1 MSDGKPVLNSLWVGN
16 TLGFVERL
24 CLMSALGTGHHFKL
38 YSYEPDKLQGVPDG
52 VELCDA
58 AEIMPREKLISYSDT
73 GAVALGANFWR
84 YNLLAKGHGRWV
96 DMDLILLKRFPVESE
111 YVFGWEYAGWIN
123 NAVMAAPAGSAFVD
137 DLLSIPQPNRRP
149 PWFGPKRSLL
159 FYLERLKKGHIPL
172 EDMPWGTYAAGLVT
186 YLVKKHKLEQFT
198 LPPRVFYPVEWKD
211 ARKLYGPAE
220 EIEAML
226 AEDTLTV
233 HMWHSSLGELKQAP
247 PPAGSYMAKVAQRF
261 GVEFL

>member
-1 MSDGKPVLNSLWVGN
+1 MSNGKLVLNSLWVGN
-16 TLGFVERL
+16 SLGFVERL
-24 CLMSALGTGHHFKL
+24 CLKSALGTGHHFRL

-52 VELCDA
+52 IELCDA
-58 AEIMPREKLISYSDT
+58 AEIMEREKLITYSDT

-84 YNLLAKGHGRWV
+84 YNLLAKGEGPWV
-96 DMDLILLKRFPVESE
+96 DMDLIFLRPFPVQSD

-123 NAVMAAPAGSAFVD
+123 NAVMSAPPGSPFVQ
-137 DLLSIPQPNRRP
+137 DLLAIPQPNKRP

-186 YLVKKHKLEQFT
+186 YLVKKHRLEPFT

-211 ARKLYGPAE
+211 ARMLYGPAE
-220 EIEAML
+220 DIEKML
-226 AEDTLTV
+226 AEDTITV
-233 HMWHSSLGELKQAP
+233 HMWHSRLGELKQAP
-247 PPAGSYMAKVAQRF
+247 PPVGSYMAKVADRF
-261 GVEFL
+261 DVEFP